1 MLINILETAFNLII
15 SLNKDLF
22 EIISL
27 SLKVTISA
35 LIIAVSISIPIG
47 AFLAL
52 YKNKFQS
59 FLVLISNTLMGM
71 PPVVLGLLIYT
82 LVSKKGIF
90 GFLDILYTPSAM
102 ILAQT
107 LLIIPIVISLTYE
120 EIYKKNKEYNL
131 LLISL
136 NLSNFSKLK
145 TLIYECR
152 YALLTVALTGF
163 GRASAEVGAVMIVG
177 GNINHFTRVM
187 TTAIAFETSKGSIEL
202 AVALGLIL
210 LLISLIITIII
221 KSLRKISWMNILPLK
236 IHNLSYSVNGS
247 NILNNIN
254 ILSDEKKITIIAGNN
269 GSGKSTLLKI
279 LHGLIEI
286 PDNIIKWGDYSI
298 KNVKDN
304 QDPIDMIKE
313 MLIQGGHSTQDDLK
327 LIDKDIKKI
336 VQESADF
343 AIASPEPDLNELYTD
358 ILV

>member
-1 MLINILETAFNLII
+1 MMRVSFFNLII

-90 GFLDILYTPSAM
+90 GFLDVLYTPSAM

-221 KSLRKISWMNILPLK
+221 KSLRKIS
-236 IHNLSYSVNGS
+236 
-247 NILNNIN
+247 
-254 ILSDEKKITIIAGNN
+254 
-269 GSGKSTLLKI
+269 
-279 LHGLIEI
+279 
-286 PDNIIKWGDYSI
+286 
-298 KNVKDN
+298 
-304 QDPIDMIKE
+304 
-313 MLIQGGHSTQDDLK
+313 
-327 LIDKDIKKI
+327 
-336 VQESADF
+336 
-343 AIASPEPDLNELYTD
+343 
-358 ILV
+358 

>member
-35 LIIAVSISIPIG
+35 LIIAVSISIPIV

-221 KSLRKISWMNILPLK
+221 KSLRKIS
-236 IHNLSYSVNGS
+236 
-247 NILNNIN
+247 
-254 ILSDEKKITIIAGNN
+254 
-269 GSGKSTLLKI
+269 
-279 LHGLIEI
+279 
-286 PDNIIKWGDYSI
+286 
-298 KNVKDN
+298 
-304 QDPIDMIKE
+304 
-313 MLIQGGHSTQDDLK
+313 
-327 LIDKDIKKI
+327 
-336 VQESADF
+336 
-343 AIASPEPDLNELYTD
+343 
-358 ILV
+358 

>member
-15 SLNKDLF
+15 SLDKDLF

-27 SLKVTISA
+27 SLTVTISA
-35 LIIAVSISIPIG
+35 LIIAVAISIPLG
-47 AFLAL
+47 AFLVL
-52 YKNKFQS
+52 YKNRLQAFI
-59 FLVLISNTLMGM
+59 VLISNTLMGM

-82 LVSKKGIF
+82 LVSKKGVF
-90 GFLDILYTPSAM
+90 GFLDILYTPSVM

-107 LLIIPIVISLTYE
+107 LLIMPIVISLTYE

-136 NLSNFSKLK
+136 NLSNLSKLK

-152 YALLTVALTGF
+152 YALITVALTGF

-221 KSLRKISWMNILPLK
+221 KSLRKIS
-236 IHNLSYSVNGS
+236 
-247 NILNNIN
+247 
-254 ILSDEKKITIIAGNN
+254 
-269 GSGKSTLLKI
+269 
-279 LHGLIEI
+279 
-286 PDNIIKWGDYSI
+286 
-298 KNVKDN
+298 
-304 QDPIDMIKE
+304 
-313 MLIQGGHSTQDDLK
+313 
-327 LIDKDIKKI
+327 
-336 VQESADF
+336 
-343 AIASPEPDLNELYTD
+343 
-358 ILV
+358 